1 MIMTFENQN
10 PTETE
15 ALLYRYYGFYLIEKS
30 EDSYRYAPIHA
41 DNDNKEI
48 PLEINIEKEMVEWEN
63 AILFDCMS
71 ETVTISPCY
80 YDIDFF
86 VLIVRRMEELG
97 FKRTFTLQDKEN

>member
-1 MIMTFENQN
+1 MTFENQN

-15 ALLYRYYGFYLIEKS
+15 ALLYRHYGFYLIEKS

-71 ETVTISPCY
+71 ETVAISPCY